1 MKDFCELSWLK
12 KKKIYFWLIVDL
24 QYNVIFIS
32 SNTSKALKSGKLL
45 KDHKIFWKANIQ
57 IYINDQYCW
66 FCQYGEQRSMFW
78 SVSADHPVYW
88 DDKHSQSLIR
98 DAKLLSGNHEDVF
111 AIEPSQLWWQHQQD
125 FDYSLKFYTFFY
137 FPFLFISHD
146 WRISD
151 DVSGTLATSSF
162 TTKNLAT
169 AFNIKHIRVLLIGG

>member
-1 MKDFCELSWLK
+1 MTN
-12 KKKIYFWLIVDL
+12 IVG
-24 QYNVIFIS
+24 S
-32 SNTSKALKSGKLL
+32 ANTENKEVCFGQFQRITL
-45 KDHKIFWKANIQ
+45 
-57 IYINDQYCW
+57 YIGN
-66 FCQYGEQRSMFW
+66 
-78 SVSADHPVYW
+78 W

-169 AFNIKHIRVLLIGG
+169 AFNIKHIRGLLVGG